1 MPGRHPLL
9 LSAVI
14 LSACVRAEAA
24 PAPPR
29 KLQVFVLA
37 GQSNMDG
44 RADFGKISAADRER
58 LRKVQDR
65 VQLAYNLQPP
75 GLLTG
80 AKGGAGLKERFGA
93 DFSFGPEIFFG
104 IRLAE
109 AYPEHR
115 FLLIKRSVGATSL
128 YGRWNPEWHAE
139 KAKVMNEEN
148 APPLYSDLVAYV
160 RRTLAGF
167 DRGAY
172 EIRGMLWVQG
182 ETDGGVSK
190 FGPAASKAY
199 GENLQKLI
207 RHVRDDF
214 GVPSLPFLMVRVST
228 GDVGRGMDEAAERM
242 NNVTVIPRS
251 MDPASP
257 NFLPQYEVG
266 HYNHVGM
273 KRMGDLLAD
282 AWLARYAGSP
292 VSAVG
297 VTTP

>member
-1 MPGRHPLL
+1 MKTFLL
-9 LSAVI
+9 VAVI
-14 LSACVRAEAA
+14 LLACVRAEAA
-24 PAPPR
+24 STHPR

-58 LRKVQDR
+58 LERVQDR

-80 AKGGAGLKERFGA
+80 AKGSAGLKEKFGA

-109 AYPEHR
+109 AYPEDR

-128 YGRWNPEWHAE
+128 YGRWNPEWNAE

-148 APPLYSDLVAYV
+148 VPALYPDMVSYV
-160 RRTLAGF
+160 RRTLAGY
-167 DRGAY
+167 DSGTH

-182 ETDGGVSK
+182 ETDGSVSK
-190 FGPAASKAY
+190 FGPVPSKAY
-199 GENLQKLI
+199 GENIQKLI
-207 RHVRDDF
+207 RYARDDF
-214 GVPSLPFLMVRVST
+214 GVPDLPFLIVRVSM

-242 NNVTVIPRS
+242 VNVTVIPRIL
-251 MDPASP
+251 DPASP
-257 NFLPQYEVG
+257 NFLQQYEVG

-282 AWLARYAGSP
+282 AWLVRYASAP
-292 VSAVG
+292 VSTAARE
-297 VTTP
+297 PAR